1 MFPELFSVNE
11 GRNLRKRLR
20 ETFAK
25 LFPAEESVGVYN
37 AFDIIGDIAIIK
49 LPNASTA
56 KAEADAEAIMKRHR
70 NVKAVFAQ
78 ISGVSGDFRLR
89 RLAHIAGEN
98 RTVTVHRE
106 SGCCFAVDV
115 ESCYFSPRLL
125 HERMRI
131 ARMVQPDE
139 VVVNMFAGVGCFSII
154 IAKYAQAAKVFSI
167 DVNPVA
173 VEFMKE
179 NIRRS
184 MVYGKVV
191 PLLGDAKAIIEARL
205 QRCADRVLMPL
216 PEKAFAYLPSAVS
229 ALKTSGGWIHV
240 HAFEHMLKSENAA
253 EKVRRKVMETLG
265 ASGVN
270 FEVPNVRIVRSTGP
284 NWFQLVADVHLHCS

>member
-1 MFPELFSVNE
+1 MFPDLFSGNE

-20 ETFAK
+20 KTFAK
-25 LFPAEESVGVYN
+25 LFPEEESMSVYS
-37 AFDIIGDIAIIK
+37 AFDIIGDITIFK
-49 LPNASTA
+49 LSNPSTA
-56 KAEADAEAIMKRHR
+56 RTEVVAEAIMKRHG

-78 ISGVSGDFRLR
+78 TGGVAGDFRLR

-106 SGCCFAVDV
+106 SSCCFAVDV
-115 ESCYFSPRLL
+115 ESCYFSPRLM

-154 IAKYAQAAKVFSI
+154 IAKHSQAAKVFSI

-179 NIRRS
+179 NIRRNR
-184 MVYGKVV
+184 VYGKVV

-229 ALKTSGGWIHV
+229 ALKISGGWIHIY
-240 HAFEHMLKSENAA
+240 AFEHALKTESAA
-253 EKVRRKVMETLG
+253 EKVRQKVAETLG

-270 FEVPNVRIVRSTGP
+270 FEVPHVRIVRSTGP
-284 NWFQLVADVHLHCS
+284 NWFQLVADMHVN

>member
-20 ETFAK
+20 ETFAR
-25 LFPAEESVGVYN
+25 LFPADSASVYN

-49 LPNASTA
+49 LPNSSMARA
-56 KAEADAEAIMKRHR
+56 EVVAEAVMKRHR

-78 ISGVSGDFRLR
+78 TGGVAGDFRLR
-89 RLAHIAGEN
+89 RLVRIAGEN
-98 RTVTVHRE
+98 RTVTVYRE
-106 SGCCFAVDV
+106 SGCCFAVDLA
-115 ESCYFSPRLL
+115 SCYFSPRLS
-125 HERMRI
+125 HERMRV

-154 IAKYAQAAKVFSI
+154 IVKHAQAAKVFSI

-173 VEFMKE
+173 VEFME
-179 NIRRS
+179 GNIRRNR
-184 MVYGKVV
+184 VYGKVV
-191 PLLGDAKAIIEARL
+191 PILGDAEAIVEARL

-216 PEKAFAYLPSAVS
+216 PEKAFAYLPFAVS
-229 ALKTSGGWIHV
+229 ALKISGGWIHIYV
-240 HAFEHMLKSENAA
+240 FEHALKGEDVI
-253 EKVRRKVMETLG
+253 EKVGRKVAEAMGSLN
-265 ASGVN
+265 VN

-284 NWFQLVADVHLHCS
+284 NWFQLAADVHLK

>member
-20 ETFAK
+20 KTFAK
-25 LFPAEESVGVYN
+25 LFPAEESVGVYK

-49 LPNASTA
+49 LPNPSTA
-56 KAEADAEAIMKRHR
+56 KAKAAAEAIMKHHR
-70 NVKAVFAQ
+70 NVKTVFAQ
-78 ISGVSGDFRLR
+78 TSGVTGDFRLR
-89 RLAHIAGEN
+89 SLRHVAGEN

-106 SGCCFAVDV
+106 SSCCFAVDV
-115 ESCYFSPRLL
+115 ESCYFSPRLM

-154 IAKYAQAAKVFSI
+154 IAKHAQAAKVFSI

-179 NIRRS
+179 NIRRNR
-184 MVYGKVV
+184 VYGKVV
-191 PLLGDAKAIIEARL
+191 PILGDAKAIIETRL

-229 ALKTSGGWIHV
+229 AFKTSGGWIHV
-240 HAFEHMLKSENAA
+240 HAFEHAFKTENAA
-253 EKVRRKVMETLG
+253 EKVRQKVTETLD
-265 ASGVN
+265 ASGAN
-270 FEVPNVRIVRSTGP
+270 FKVSHVRIVRSTGP
-284 NWFQLVADVHLHCS
+284 NWFQLVADVHLK

>member
-1 MFPELFSVNE
+1 
-11 GRNLRKRLR
+11 LR

-49 LPNASTA
+49 LPTPSTA
-56 KAEADAEAIMKRHR
+56 KAEIVAEAIMKRHR
-70 NVKAVFAQ
+70 NVKTVFAQ
-78 ISGVSGDFRLR
+78 TSAVTGDFRLR
-89 RLAHIAGEN
+89 SLRHMAGEN
-98 RTVTVHRE
+98 RTATVHRE
-106 SGCCFAVDV
+106 SSCCFAVDV

-131 ARMVQPDE
+131 ARMVQSDE

-154 IAKYAQAAKVFSI
+154 IAKHSQAAKVFSI

-179 NIRRS
+179 NIRRNR
-184 MVYGKVV
+184 VYGKVV
-191 PLLGDAKAIIEARL
+191 PLLGDAKAIIETRL

-216 PEKAFAYLPSAVS
+216 PERAFAYLPSAVS

-240 HAFEHMLKSENAA
+240 YAFEHALKTESAA
-253 EKVRRKVMETLG
+253 EKVRQKMTETLG
-265 ASGVN
+265 ASGAN
-270 FEVPNVRIVRSTGP
+270 FEVPHVHIVRSTGP
-284 NWFQLVADVHLHCS
+284 NWFQLVADVHFN